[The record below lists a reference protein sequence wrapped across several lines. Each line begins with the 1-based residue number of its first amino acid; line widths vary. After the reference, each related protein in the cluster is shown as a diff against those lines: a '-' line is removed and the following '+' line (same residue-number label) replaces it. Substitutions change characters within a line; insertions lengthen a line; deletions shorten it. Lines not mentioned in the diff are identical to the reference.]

1 MAPMAAMEMEMG
13 SLGGGGKWKTM
24 PVGDSK
30 PLCSARNILCGC
42 GALLLVVLIAI
53 GATLSGAV
61 AAPTSLPSFATPA
74 ATAAQTPAPAFTGQS
89 QPQPQPQQPQQPAA
103 KKPVT
108 CLGVACP
115 AGSQPQA
122 SPAPAPHTRE
132 LFAVAE

>member
-1 MAPMAAMEMEMG
+1 MCCMAPMAAMEMEMG

-61 AAPTSLPSFATPA
+61 AAPTSLPSFAEPSTGVYRTIAAA
-74 ATAAQTPAPAFTGQS
+74 ATAAAAAAASSEEARHLPRRRLPSG
-89 QPQPQPQQPQQPAA
+89 QPAA
-103 KKPVT
+103 GEP
-108 CLGVACP
+108 GAC
-115 AGSQPQA
+115 AA
-122 SPAPAPHTRE
+122 HA
-132 LFAVAE
+132 